1 MKRIIWTGLFAV
13 CMLSACQ
20 QDETPATGSLQVEL
34 TDGTDTR
41 ALPAFSD
48 EMTGQFA
55 VSVYNQADAKT
66 VFQGTC
72 AELNASSLL
81 LKPGD
86 HTVKACFGTN
96 PAVALDEPYYVSDPA
111 TVTIVSGKTQTVSL
125 VCRVGNALAAFE
137 LTNQDKLEK
146 VIKDYAIVTT
156 VGDASVEWRPGDLA
170 NPYFRAGSAV
180 TFYLKGTWLENNQP
194 YSRKLVEIESAE
206 AAHIYKYRFAVDTSN
221 MTGLTL
227 DITVDASVE
236 EVGVSETLPQNWLPA
251 PKISATGFDALYLLT
266 YTETADNVAA
276 AIDYTAARPVQE
288 VELTL
293 NYADPRLA
301 SLNGTYLLSSLTAEQ
316 RAALLAADIELPAVD
331 GSLKAGRLVFN
342 TRDYLTLDGGADAS
356 NHISVRVKANDR
368 WSDAGSYEIQTIRP
382 LFGLTILPGN
392 VWTKEFSASPLSQ
405 ADLTSD
411 GNVSRFT
418 DITYEYSTDGGNTWL
433 PSTGLR
439 TAGLTP
445 NTTYQARA
453 KYRGQIAGSA
463 VTVKTYP
470 LTALTNGGLETWS
483 QVSGKDGSFTANYGA
498 RFEFDGWATINQ
510 LTCDFC
516 PWTAYNYN
524 TRSGTR
530 PVSDTPS
537 GSGTAAWIATMGW
550 GYGGTTGH
558 PKHRTPS
565 ELFLGSLTDVDTD
578 NDSATKNYGIDYG
591 SHPTGVQ
598 FSYKYKPYDGDQSDI
613 FVQVLNGDQVLGSG
627 SLEQSYEVG
636 SYTTHVMNLTYDTNL
651 LHLSPNRLILVFR
664 SGKNASTTK
673 QGINNVEQVG
683 SQLFVDDISL
693 VYDK

>member
-20 QDETPATGSLQVEL
+20 QDETPGTGSLQVNL
-34 TDGTDTR
+34 TDGADTR

-48 EMTGQFA
+48 EMTGQFG
-55 VSVYNQADAKT
+55 VTVYNQADAKT

-86 HTVKACFGTN
+86 HSVRALFGTN
-96 PAVALDEPYYVSDPA
+96 PALALDEPYYVSDPA
-111 TVTIVSGKTQTVSL
+111 TVTIVSGKTKTVSL

-156 VGDASVEWRPGDLA
+156 VGDASVEWRPGDSA
-170 NPYFRAGSAV
+170 NPYFQAGSAV

-194 YSRKLVEIESAE
+194 YSRKLAEIASAE
-206 AAHIYKYRFAVDTSN
+206 AAHLYKYRFAVDTSN

-251 PKISATGFDALYLLT
+251 PKIAASGFDALCLMT

-276 AIDYTAARPVQE
+276 TIAYTALRPVEE

-293 NYADPRLA
+293 NYADPRLTG
-301 SLNGTYLLSSLTAEQ
+301 LNGTYLLSSLTEEQ
-316 RAALLAADIELPAVD
+316 RTALQEADIELPAVD
-331 GSLKAGRLVFN
+331 GLQKAGSLVFN
-342 TRDYLTLDGGADAS
+342 TRDYLTLDGGVDAS
-356 NHISVRVKANDR
+356 NRISVRVKANDR
-368 WSDAGSYEIQTIRP
+368 WSDTSTYEIQTIRP
-382 LFGLTILPGN
+382 LFGLTVLPGN

-405 ADLTSD
+405 SDLTSD

-433 PSTGLR
+433 PCTGVR
-439 TAGLTP
+439 SAGLTP
-445 NTTYQARA
+445 NTTYYARA

-463 VTVKTYP
+463 VAVKTYP
-470 LTALTNGGLETWS
+470 LTALTNGGLESWS
-483 QVSGKDGSFTANYGA
+483 QVSGKDGNAFSNYGA

-510 LTCDFC
+510 QTCDYC

-537 GSGTAAWIATMGW
+537 GSGTAAWIATIGW
-550 GYGGTTGH
+550 GYGGTSGN

-565 ELFLGSLTDVDTD
+565 ELFLGSLTDVDTG
-578 NDSATKNYGIDYG
+578 NDTATKNYGIDYG

-598 FSYKYKPYDGDQSDI
+598 FTYKYTPYDGDHSDI
-613 FVQVLNGDQVLGSG
+613 FVQVLNGDQVIGSG
-627 SLEQSYEVG
+627 TLQQSNAVG
-636 SYTTHVMNLTYDTNL
+636 SYTTHVMQVDYDANL
-651 LHLSPNRLILVFR
+651 LHLAPNRLILVFR
-664 SGKNASTTK
+664 SGVNASTTK